1 MKMTSRFALVLALA
15 MLFSGVAFGQLGIKK
30 GIKGGLNIATVS
42 LEQDGGIDISS
53 RTAFAAGLFLEIDP
67 PVFPLSLEVD
77 ALFSQK
83 GYKSTYETVLGT
95 TQELTANLNYLD
107 IPVLAKF
114 SIPIAPTASYH
125 VVAGPQ
131 MSFKLGEKFESDGN
145 EIESDED
152 DFKGNEFSLVFGL
165 GVEMNA
171 LISSVAIDI
180 RYALGLSDISESYT
194 IGTEEFDTSDKN
206 RVIQVLVGIGF

>member
-30 GIKGGLNIATVS
+30 GIKGGLNIAT
-42 LEQDGGIDISS
+42 ISYEGDNGDVKS